1 MYTELKELINFL
13 AIYMH
18 YRIPRRR
25 ICLFMESYGNHLAG
39 RFLEKWKPEEPKFG
53 EKERTLMIKTRDC
66 LDEIFTTI
74 AASIGIVMEDLA
86 ACFPSPMLL
95 CCNPGEVSCQVMNY
109 AHIIIVWMG
118 DVNADISYTPIPAGI
133 AFFCE
138 TPGILYNVLNSN
150 DNLLDKI
157 NYSFFF
163 GSKNKEMKSQRC
175 ILLQL
180 INCMD
185 DSAYD
190 LLGSG
195 FFSENKIPP
204 FLFRYTTRENC
215 PFTARSFADTR
226 FGSHRSR
233 PDHKAMRRIQH
244 AAAFL
249 AMTNDNAGTA
259 TGNRQDCTQFAMNS
273 TTDNFFYNQSYA
285 NNNFAS
291 VASPAVPL
299 TSAAVA
305 VSDGQRTCDA
315 LSSMAMSAN
324 AITKAVALNESK
336 FLLMNSSS
344 APSNPSSES
353 ISSSAGRAASQL
365 YPLSPIVETGSDF
378 NSYNCHAVASDV
390 KVDHA
395 KVELSTCDERDNLHL
410 TYPHSSRALVTD
422 SYNPYAFEAA
432 RDNTDRSFLCR
443 VNPNEMTSETPSF
456 LSFPTSLSNIS
467 NRSSENPEN
476 QIYNLESNNLDIV
489 DLQYNISRMS
499 FADGMALAS
508 STLAT
513 SQSKMN

>member
-86 ACFPSPMLL
+86 ACFPCPADAALL
-95 CCNPGEVSCQVMNY
+95 QSGRSILSSNELCAYHHCLD
-109 AHIIIVWMG
+109 G

-138 TPGILYNVLNSN
+138 TPGILYN
-150 DNLLDKI
+150 
-157 NYSFFF
+157 
-163 GSKNKEMKSQRC
+163 
-175 ILLQL
+175 
-180 INCMD
+180 
-185 DSAYD
+185 
-190 LLGSG
+190 
-195 FFSENKIPP
+195 IPP